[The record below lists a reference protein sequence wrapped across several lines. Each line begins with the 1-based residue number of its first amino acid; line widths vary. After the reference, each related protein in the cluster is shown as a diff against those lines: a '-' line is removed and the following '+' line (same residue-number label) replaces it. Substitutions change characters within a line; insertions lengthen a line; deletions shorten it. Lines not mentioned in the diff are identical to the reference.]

1 MMAMCGPMNHT
12 HSLTNSAG
20 SICKPISDTLNALS
34 LSSSTPLMLVCPNCY
49 RDVHQDLSS
58 FIHCDNC
65 GFKSKKETDFLI
77 KIIGG
82 TTPDI

>member
-1 MMAMCGPMNHT
+1 MAMCGLTNYT
-12 HSLTNSAG
+12 HSLTDSVG
-20 SICKPISDTLNALS
+20 SSICKPISDTLDALS

-49 RDVHQDLSS
+49 RDVHEDLSS
-58 FIHCDNC
+58 FIRCDNC

-82 TTPDI
+82 TTSDI